1 MSKWLQEPLLHFLV
15 LGALI
20 FLVYG
25 WVSDERRA
33 DELFISAGQQD
44 NLINTF
50 ARTWQ
55 RPPTAAEFK
64 GLLDD
69 HVREEIAY
77 REGRVLGLDENDVI
91 IRRRLRQ
98 KLELLAEDVASLSVP
113 GDVELQAFLDANV
126 DDYLIEPRFSFQ
138 QIYFSTDRR
147 EDVAADAA
155 LQLAELQSAA
165 DTVDFSALGDPIA
178 MPGRIENARLSEIAR
193 LFGSNFSE
201 QLQAIATE
209 QLTGQW
215 LGPLQSGFGLHLVQ
229 INAQVPG
236 SKPDLEQ
243 VREAVQR
250 DWFSIRRR
258 EAVDGMYQRLAENYS
273 IEIEPPATELGAE
286 SAGSDEAAA
295 Q

>member
-1 MSKWLQEPLLHFLV
+1 LLHFLL

-33 DELFISAGQQD
+33 DEIFISAGQQD

-55 RPPTAAEFK
+55 RPPTAVEFK

-69 HVREEIAY
+69 YVREEIAY
-77 REGRVLGLDENDVI
+77 REGRVMGLDENDVI

-98 KLELLAEDVASLSVP
+98 KLELLAEDVASLSAPV
-113 GDVELQAFLDANV
+113 DADLQAFLDANV
-126 DDYLIEPRFSFQ
+126 EDYLIEPRFSFQ

-147 EDVAADAA
+147 EDAAADATQ
-155 LQLAELQSAA
+155 QLAELQSTAE
-165 DTVDFSALGDPIA
+165 TVDFSVLGDPIA
-178 MPGRIENARLSEIAR
+178 LPGRIENARLDEIAR

-201 QLQAIATE
+201 QLQAAGTE
-209 QLTGQW
+209 QATGLW
-215 LGPLQSGFGLHLVQ
+215 IGPLQSGFGLHLVR
-229 INAQVPG
+229 IIAEVPG

-243 VREAVQR
+243 VRESVQR
-250 DWFSIRRR
+250 DWFSIKRR
-258 EAVDGMYQRLAENYS
+258 EAVDGMYQRLAENFS
-273 IEIEPPATELGAE
+273 IEIEPPVTELAAE
-286 SAGSDEAAA
+286 SSPDEAAA

>member
-126 DDYLIEPRFSFQ
+126 DDYLVEPRFSFQ

-147 EDVAADAA
+147 EDAAADAEQ
-155 LQLAELQSAA
+155 QLMELQSAA
-165 DTVDFSALGDPIA
+165 ETADFSALGDPIA

-215 LGPLQSGFGLHLVQ
+215 FGPLQSGFGLHLVQ

-273 IEIEPPATELGAE
+273 IEIEPPATELSAE